1 MMIDKITLYTEVL
14 ELEPGSR
21 VFFPLAK
28 LLAYKE
34 PAEAI
39 LILKKGLSRHPDH
52 IEARIFL
59 IELLSANEG
68 DADLD
73 NELDIVSS
81 ILRNYPSFWKI
92 WSAHLAQDS
101 ELHDAALAINF
112 FGAGLSGRCVTWTDV
127 IAHGLN
133 SLLVDA
139 GDETTPHLPSA
150 AEIKRFRGSAAADVE
165 GFSSK
170 PEGAHEGIDQGG
182 RASDAPPDISFD
194 DVEAGASK
202 VIDGSGAAES
212 VDELP
217 LTPVHMVDMSDAFGM
232 SEESLQQESP
242 QQKSPD
248 QGFSPMGES
257 LTLSEEASVMDA
269 SVSSVD
275 FGGEE
280 EESEEP
286 FSLRTRTMANLLAEQ
301 GDYEGALDIYNEL
314 LAVANEDEQ
323 RAIAD
328 KVQEL
333 EALRQQS
340 VVPGTPK
347 KDMGVIA
354 DSDGGKLVSLLE
366 SLASRFENRAR

>member
-28 LLAYKE
+28 LLADKE

-150 AEIKRFRGSAAADVE
+150 AEIKRFRGSAAAD
-165 GFSSK
+165 
-170 PEGAHEGIDQGG
+170 AQ
-182 RASDAPPDISFD
+182 PDISFD
-194 DVEAGASK
+194 DVEGEASEVIRVGGGAGAG
-202 VIDGSGAAES
+202 DPTES

-217 LTPVHMVDMSDAFGM
+217 STPAHMVGMSDAFGM
-232 SEESLQQESP
+232 SEELSQQGSP
-242 QQKSPD
+242 QEKSPQEKLPD
-248 QGFSPMGES
+248 QELSPLGEP
-257 LTLSEEASVMDA
+257 LTLADEASVMDA
-269 SVSSVD
+269 SVSSAD

>member
-28 LLAYKE
+28 LLADKD
-34 PAEAI
+34 PTEAI

-133 SLLVDA
+133 SLLVDD
-139 GDETTPHLPSA
+139 GDETTPHLPSS
-150 AEIKRFRGSAAADVE
+150 AEVKRFRGSAVTDAQPDIPFDGVE
-165 GFSSK
+165 GRAG
-170 PEGAHEGIDQGG
+170 EVVGVGGTDGTGGTGGAE
-182 RASDAPPDISFD
+182 DAT
-194 DVEAGASK
+194 
-202 VIDGSGAAES
+202 ES
-212 VDELP
+212 VNELP
-217 LTPVHMVDMSDAFGM
+217 TTPAHIVDMSDAFGM

-242 QQKSPD
+242 QQELSD
-248 QGFSPMGES
+248 QALSQMGES
-257 LTLSEEASVMDA
+257 LPLADEASAMDA
-269 SVSSVD
+269 SASAVD

>member
-1 MMIDKITLYTEVL
+1 MMIDKITLYREVL

-28 LLAYKE
+28 LLADKE
-34 PAEAI
+34 PTEAI

-52 IEARIFL
+52 VEARIFL

-112 FGAGLSGRCVTWTDV
+112 FGAGLSGRSVTWTDV

-133 SLLVDA
+133 ALLVED
-139 GDETTPHLPSA
+139 GDETTPPLPFSSDVSRLRRSSMTESESFTTQPA
-150 AEIKRFRGSAAADVE
+150 SSGGGMSYGEASHDEGDKAVPHSFEQDSEALTEISSSPAQADVA
-165 GFSSK
+165 GDSV
-170 PEGAHEGIDQGG
+170 
-182 RASDAPPDISFD
+182 SDAVALPYTLDDIEFSQTN
-194 DVEAGASK
+194 ESLGASGQPQSLSAG
-202 VIDGSGAAES
+202 VSEVMNAMDSRVGA
-212 VDELP
+212 VDFVE
-217 LTPVHMVDMSDAFGM
+217 
-232 SEESLQQESP
+232 SEEEN
-242 QQKSPD
+242 
-248 QGFSPMGES
+248 
-257 LTLSEEASVMDA
+257 
-269 SVSSVD
+269 
-275 FGGEE
+275 
-280 EESEEP
+280 EEP
-286 FSLRTRTMANLLAEQ
+286 FSLRTRTMADLLAEQ
-301 GDYEGALDIYNEL
+301 GDFDGAIDIYNEL
-314 LAVANEDEQ
+314 LAVANENE
-323 RAIAD
+323 RLAIAD
-328 KVQEL
+328 KLQEL
-333 EALRQQS
+333 EVLRQQS
-340 VVPGTPK
+340 AVPGTPK

>member
-28 LLAYKE
+28 LLADKE

-112 FGAGLSGRCVTWTDV
+112 FGAGLSGRCVTWSDV

-139 GDETTPHLPSA
+139 GDETTPHLPSS
-150 AEIKRFRGSAAADVE
+150 AEVKRFRGSTTADVG
-165 GFSSK
+165 GFSTK
-170 PEGAHEGIDQGG
+170 PEGAHDGIDQRGH
-182 RASDAPPDISFD
+182 ASDAQPDISFD
-194 DVEAGASK
+194 DVEGRASK

-212 VDELP
+212 VDDLP
-217 LTPVHMVDMSDAFGM
+217 STPVHMVDMPDSFGM

-248 QGFSPMGES
+248 QESSPMGKS
-257 LTLSEEASVMDA
+257 LTHSDEASITDA

-275 FGGEE
+275 FGEE